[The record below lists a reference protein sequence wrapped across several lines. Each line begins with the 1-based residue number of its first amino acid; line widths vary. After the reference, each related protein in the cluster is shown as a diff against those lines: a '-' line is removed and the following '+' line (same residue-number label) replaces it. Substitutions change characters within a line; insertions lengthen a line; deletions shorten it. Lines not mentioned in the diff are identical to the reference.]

1 MKRKAEI
8 IKILSSEDRFFSVK
22 EIAKIIAVSSKTIRN
37 ELTLID
43 NMIGDLDITII
54 KKPGDGIR
62 LKSIN
67 NDAIKFIELLDTD
80 FKNQWTPVERQQDIL
95 SKLILKDEP
104 LLIKQL
110 SLDYYVSHATIN
122 KDIQVINSQIS
133 QNNIEI
139 VYKKNE
145 GVQIIGSEEDKR
157 SVLAKITTENSQD
170 EYYIANDVLNSQFLE
185 RFKES
190 LNIDFTKV
198 EKIVRDAEHEL
209 GFHLS
214 SEALVNLVIHIAI
227 AIRRMQQGNSVT
239 LSDDLIQK
247 LEGQKEYKV
256 AESTAQKIE
265 IEFNVRFSKDETYYI
280 LLHFLGAKQLNK
292 KLGIIDFRLESED
305 NRLEKSVQK
314 MIRNVQVELG
324 IFLENDI
331 HLFNSLILHLKPTI
345 SRLEYG
351 LSIQNPLYDVIHRDY
366 GELCQVLLKNV
377 EVFKNDFD
385 VEVPPHEIAYLA
397 LHFAAALERNYKPIR
412 TLVMCASGL
421 GTAQLLVA
429 KLERNFAN
437 LEIID
442 VVSNLESNK
451 YTSNEVDLIISTI
464 NVSSTLPVIVVSPM
478 LTLKDLEHVRKIVDD
493 TKTQNVFEYLN
504 QDNIHIDKN
513 FKNKNEA
520 LNFLNQILIE
530 KEYVNDSYLQGMFY
544 RESIGSTVVAP
555 YIGLPHS
562 ETDSVLQSNIQ
573 VITLSHPILW
583 DDTNEVKI
591 VLSVN
596 IAKDNTERYIKF
608 IRRLAD
614 LAYDVY
620 LWDELL
626 EIKEEKEFVN
636 KFNRMFSEK

>member
-8 IKILSSEDRFFSVK
+8 IKILSSEDRSFSVG
-22 EIAKIIAVSSKTIRN
+22 EIAKIINVSSKTIRN
-37 ELTLID
+37 ELMLID
-43 NMIGDLDITII
+43 GMIGDLDITII
-54 KKPGDGIR
+54 KKPGEGIR

-67 NDAIKFIELLDTD
+67 NDAVKFIELLDND
-80 FKNQWTPVERQQDIL
+80 FKNQWTPADRQQDIL

-122 KDIQVINSQIS
+122 KDIQMLNNQIS
-133 QNNIEI
+133 QYNIEI

-145 GVQIIGSEEDKR
+145 GVQIVGTEEDKR
-157 SVLAKITTENSQD
+157 SVLAKITADDSQEEHYLSKD
-170 EYYIANDVLNSQFLE
+170 ILNSQFLE

-190 LNIDFTKV
+190 LKIDFTKV
-198 EKIVRDAEHEL
+198 EKIVRDAEQEL

-247 LEGQKEYKV
+247 LEGQKEFKV
-256 AESTAQKIE
+256 AESTTKKIE

-292 KLGIIDFRLESED
+292 KDGIIDFKLASED
-305 NRLEKSVQK
+305 NRLVNSVQK
-314 MIRNVQVELG
+314 LIRNVQVELG

-331 HLFNSLILHLKPTI
+331 HLFNCLILHLKPTI
-345 SRLEYG
+345 NRLEYG
-351 LSIQNPLYDVIHRDY
+351 LSIQNPLYDEIHRDY
-366 GELCQVLLKNV
+366 GELCQVLLKNT
-377 EVFKNDFD
+377 EIFMNDFN
-385 VEVPPHEIAYLA
+385 VQIPPHEIAYLA

-442 VVSNLESNK
+442 VVSNLEVNK
-451 YTSNEVDLIISTI
+451 YTNNEVDLIISTI
-464 NVSSTLPVIVVSPM
+464 NVNSTLPVIIVSPM
-478 LTLKDLEHVRKIVDD
+478 LTSKDLEHVRRIVDD
-493 TKTQNVFEYLN
+493 TKTQTVFDYIN
-504 QDNIHIDKN
+504 ADNIYIDKN
-513 FKNKNEA
+513 FSSKSYA
-520 LNFLNQILIE
+520 LYFLNSILLK
-530 KEYVNDSYLQGMFY
+530 KEYVNKDYLEGVFN
-544 RESIGSTVVAP
+544 RESLGSTVVAP

-562 ETDSVLQSNIQ
+562 ETDSILRSNIH
-573 VITLSHPILW
+573 VITLKNPILW
-583 DDTNEVKI
+583 DDTNEVRI
-591 VLSVN
+591 ILSLN
-596 IAKDNTERYIKF
+596 IAKEDSKRFLKF
-608 IRRLAD
+608 IRRLAE
-614 LAYDVY
+614 LETNVY
-620 LWDELL
+620 LWDALIET
-626 EIKEEKEFVN
+626 KDKNEFMN
-636 KFNRMFSEK
+636 KFNRMFCGR